1 MEKNRITISP
11 YVFAGIKLRDLPD
24 EIRNKI
30 KQRNKSYSHSIIV
43 EAIEKVTEMKFSDIT
58 KNKRSISLVDVRRI
72 YCYQVRD
79 KLNWSLKE
87 IGESMG
93 GKDHTTVIHNLKTY
107 ANIYDTED
115 DFRNMADRIAD
126 EIEFS
131 SEEYLFNKF
140 NK

>member
-1 MEKNRITISP
+1 MKREKITISP

-24 EIRNKI
+24 EIRHKI

-43 EAIEKVTEMKFSDIT
+43 EAIEKVTDMKFADII
-58 KNKRSISLVDVRRI
+58 KNKRSVTLVDMRRI

-79 KLNWSLKE
+79 KLRWSLKE
-87 IGESMG
+87 IGESIG

-107 ANIYDTED
+107 ANIYETGD
-115 DFRNMADRIAD
+115 DFRNMANRVAD

>member
-58 KNKRSISLVDVRRI
+58 KNKRSIRLVDVRRI
-72 YCYQVRD
+72 YCCQVRD
-79 KLNWSLKE
+79 KLNWSRKG

>member
-1 MEKNRITISP
+1 MKRERITISP

-24 EIRNKI
+24 EIRHKI

-43 EAIEKVTEMKFSDIT
+43 EAIEKVTDMKFTDIT
-58 KNKRSISLVDVRRI
+58 KKKRSTTLVDMRRI

-79 KLNWSLKE
+79 KLKWSLKE

-107 ANIYDTED
+107 ADIYETED
-115 DFRNMADRIAD
+115 DFKNMADRIAD

>member
-1 MEKNRITISP
+1 MKRERITISP

-24 EIRNKI
+24 EIRHKI

-43 EAIEKVTEMKFSDIT
+43 EAIEKVTDMKFTDIT
-58 KNKRSISLVDVRRI
+58 KKKRSTTLVDMRRI

-79 KLNWSLKE
+79 KLRWSLKE

-107 ANIYDTED
+107 ADIYETED
-115 DFRNMADRIAD
+115 DFKNMADRIAD